1 MWRRSQAEGLLASA
15 SLPSYRGAGCRGFSI
30 QIGMCHQRPHP
41 LRWGS
46 RDLYGASWPRAMC
59 PRGTRGTRAPG
70 LRGSIAHSA
79 TPNARCAC
87 HSPPPSGTA
96 FYDNCTYVDFRATRR
111 HRVRGLPATRRRRV
125 APVRQRGSGVIKEMG
140 GTGWHAAR
148 SHREGGGTGRQRD
161 GLRSLTRR
169 DSRCDLSLRGTVPGR
184 AAHKA
189 ASAVDVQG
197 YPAHPWKATIERESA
212 YKVTMR

>member
-30 QIGMCHQRPHP
+30 RIGMCHQRPHP

-111 HRVRGLPATRRRRV
+111 HRVRGLPATRCRRV
-125 APVRQRGSGVIKEMG
+125 APVRQRGSRVIKEMG

-148 SHREGGGTGRQRD
+148 SHREGAAPD
-161 GLRSLTRR
+161 GS
-169 DSRCDLSLRGTVPGR
+169 
-184 AAHKA
+184 AA
-189 ASAVDVQG
+189 ASGPSRAVIPDAIRCCAGLCRAGPPTRLRPPSTSKGVRPTRGKQ
-197 YPAHPWKATIERESA
+197 PSSVRVRIKSR
-212 YKVTMR
+212 